1 MIFFLFFKID
11 FLYDHFKII
20 QRYKKILIWIKEKNF
35 KNSKFFK
42 AFLKGKNKYALI
54 IKFNLISN
62 EKKIIIT

>member
-54 IKFNLISN
+54 IKF
-62 EKKIIIT
+62 T